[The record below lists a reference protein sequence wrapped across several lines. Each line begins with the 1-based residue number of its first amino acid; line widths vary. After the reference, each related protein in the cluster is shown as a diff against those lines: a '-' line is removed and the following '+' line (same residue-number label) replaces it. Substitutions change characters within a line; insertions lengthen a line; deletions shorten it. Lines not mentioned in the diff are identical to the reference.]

1 MPNGWRGR
9 QEVKTLFFTWQN
21 LYRQYPPPFRWLE
34 QWVLKTADYA
44 LMGNQAAV
52 SVFQQK
58 GYAGPHQVIPQFGV
72 AEGLFSPPE
81 QRDTSGLKI
90 GFAGRF
96 VAEKGVDLLIR
107 AVAQLGQEERPWSLH
122 LAGKGPQEGYLK
134 QLCQQLGIDSHVVW
148 HGSLPSAE
156 MPQFLQ
162 MIDVLV
168 LPSRTQ
174 ANWAEQFGRILVEAM
189 ACETVV
195 VGSNSGEIPHV
206 IGAAGL
212 VFAEDD
218 LGELVAH
225 LRTLSQD
232 TALCQEFGQR
242 GRRRMLE
249 QYTQQQIASQTA
261 AVYREMMG

>member
-1 MPNGWRGR
+1 
-9 QEVKTLFFTWQN
+9 
-21 LYRQYPPPFRWLE
+21 
-34 QWVLKTADYA
+34 
-44 LMGNQAAV
+44 MGNQAAV

-58 GYAGPHQVIPQFGV
+58 GYSGPHQVIPQFGV

-81 QRDTSGLKI
+81 QRDLGELKI

-107 AVAQLGQEERPWSLH
+107 AVAELGVGERPWSLH
-122 LAGKGPQEGYLK
+122 LAGKGPEEDTLK
-134 QLCQQLGIDSHVVW
+134 QLSQQLGIASHVVW

-156 MPQFLQ
+156 MPRFLQ

-174 ANWAEQFGRILVEAM
+174 PNWAEQFGRILVEAM

-206 IGAAGL
+206 IGEAGL
-212 VFAEDD
+212 VFAEND
-218 LGELVAH
+218 LEGLAAH
-225 LRTLSQD
+225 LRTLLHDS
-232 TALCQEFGQR
+232 TLCQELGKQ
-242 GRRRMLE
+242 GRKRMLGR
-249 QYTQQQIASQTA
+249 YTQQQIASQTA
-261 AVYREMMG
+261 AVYRQMMG